1 MTNTDDQVNM
11 ILIAFVELR
20 STLEI
25 EMVSIL
31 VVAQVATESG
41 SGEIH
46 EIWKETGDMDRE
58 IDPGIKEVTIDDF
71 AKALSQVGEQGCTPG
86 VSTSHMLES

>member
-1 MTNTDDQVNM
+1 M
-11 ILIAFVELR
+11 ILIAFVERR

-31 VVAQVATESG
+31 VVAQAVTERG

-46 EIWKETGDMDRE
+46 EIGKETGDMGRE
-58 IDPGIKEVTIDDF
+58 MDPGIKEVTIDDF
-71 AKALSQVGEQGCTPG
+71 AKTLSLGEQGCTPG
-86 VSTSHMLES
+86 VSTSRMLES